1 MINKWELY
9 KTKEED
15 KVNTIK
21 MKQWLKHKLLL
32 KPKMIML
39 ICLDFKKDKEQVQE
53 QNAIETTIMIS
64 TNNNKMKQKIVIG
77 LDIEIFGSKRVI
89 MKKIST
95 LIIHNKIMINNNL
108 KIKYLM
114 TSMIFS
120 ILIVAI
126 MIHRRTIRKEVII
139 KKIYS

>member
-9 KTKEED
+9 KIKQEN
-15 KVNTIK
+15 KVNTIR

-53 QNAIETTIMIS
+53 QNAIEKTIMIL
-64 TNNNKMKQKIVIG
+64 TNNINKMKQKIVIDS
-77 LDIEIFGSKRVI
+77 DIEIFGSKRVI
-89 MKKIST
+89 TKKIFT
-95 LIIHNKIMINNNL
+95 LIIHSKIMINNNL
-108 KIKYLM
+108 KIKYSM

-126 MIHRRTIRKEVII
+126 MIH
-139 KKIYS
+139 

>member
-1 MINKWELY
+1 
-9 KTKEED
+9 
-15 KVNTIK
+15 
-21 MKQWLKHKLLL
+21 
-32 KPKMIML
+32 ML
-39 ICLDFKKDKEQVQE
+39 ICLDFKKDIEQVQE

-126 MIHRRTIRKEVII
+126 MIHRRTIPKEVII

>member
-1 MINKWELY
+1 
-9 KTKEED
+9 
-15 KVNTIK
+15 
-21 MKQWLKHKLLL
+21 
-32 KPKMIML
+32 ML
-39 ICLDFKKDKEQVQE
+39 ICLDFKKDIEQVQE

-89 MKKIST
+89 MKKNST

-126 MIHRRTIRKEVII
+126 MIHRRTIPKEVII